1 MLPNILQVQLLS
13 DTTCGS
19 GEGMPGEVDVEIEH
33 DSRGLPII
41 GGKTIHGLL
50 RETWLTMSSCFP
62 ELRDAGC
69 RVFGMPGSFDERT
82 ILHVGNAEIQR
93 DVGKWVGQAIF
104 GKSRPPIP
112 PGIIL
117 RAFTGIR
124 RQTAMSRVTGSPK
137 EATLRASRVVLR
149 GLTLDAPLTWIL
161 EHEAP
166 KSLDAELKVLAMS
179 VLGSRH
185 IGLARNRG
193 RGYVRLSLLE
203 GCRDVTKELARLGG
217 E

>member
-1 MLPNILQVQLLS
+1 MLPDILQVQLLS

-19 GEGMPGEVDVEIEH
+19 GEGTPGEVDVEIEH

-41 GGKTIHGLL
+41 GGKTIHGIL
-50 RETWLTMSSCFP
+50 RETWLTMSNCFP
-62 ELRDAGC
+62 ELWDAGC
-69 RVFGMPGSFDERT
+69 RVFGMPGSFNERT

-93 DVGKWVGQAIF
+93 DVAKWVEQAIF
-104 GKSRPPIP
+104 RKSPPPILP
-112 PGIIL
+112 AIIL

-124 RQTAMSRVTGSPK
+124 RQTAMSRITGSPK

-161 EHEAP
+161 EHEAS
-166 KSLDAELKVLAMS
+166 KNLDAELKVLAMS
-179 VLGSRH
+179 ALGSRH

-203 GCRDVTKELARLGG
+203 GRRDVTKELAKLGG